1 MIIPCIVDSHCDSIQ
16 PAAEGKQPLVNPYNY
31 SQKYPQLQFVAFFCG
46 WPKEDARASYE
57 RAHRYLEALRASVAD
72 ESQNLALVKSYADIE
87 AAFAAG
93 KHAALFSMEGATG
106 LCGSVEILREF
117 YEVGLRVTGLAWL
130 SNDLAKSNR
139 VISDGEEDTGLTLTG
154 REIVAEGNR
163 LGIIFDVSHLSD
175 RSFWDLAEIA
185 EKPIIASHSNFRS
198 LCGHSRNL
206 TDEMAREIIRR
217 DGMIGLNLCKSFI
230 SDDKSRQTAEG
241 LFDHLDHCLELGGED
256 HIGFGCDID
265 GIESYPEPLTLD
277 RSVHE
282 QLIDVMTARG
292 YCDRL
297 IEKVAYR
304 NWMDFLKKYL

>member
-1 MIIPCIVDSHCDSIQ
+1 MNITCIVDSHCDSIQ

-31 SQKYPQLQFVAFFCG
+31 SRKYPQLQFVAFFCG
-46 WPKEDARASYE
+46 WPKEDADASLLRA
-57 RAHRYLEALRASVAD
+57 RRYLRAFGDAVSD
-72 ESQNLALVKSYADIE
+72 ENRNLVQVKTYDDIE
-87 AAFAAG
+87 KAFAAG
-93 KHAALFSMEGATG
+93 KHAALISMEGATG
-106 LCGSVEILREF
+106 LCGSVEVLREF
-117 YEVGLRVTGLAWL
+117 YEAGLRVTGLAWL

-139 VISDGEEDTGLTLTG
+139 VFSDGEEDTGLTETG
-154 REIVAEGNR
+154 RKIVAEGNR

-265 GIESYPEPLTLD
+265 GIEKYPEPLTLD
-277 RSVHE
+277 RSIHE
-282 QLIDVMTARG
+282 QLIDIMADRG
-292 YCDRL
+292 YSDEL
-297 IEKVAYR
+297 IEKVAFGNYM
-304 NWMDFLKKYL
+304 NFLKKHL